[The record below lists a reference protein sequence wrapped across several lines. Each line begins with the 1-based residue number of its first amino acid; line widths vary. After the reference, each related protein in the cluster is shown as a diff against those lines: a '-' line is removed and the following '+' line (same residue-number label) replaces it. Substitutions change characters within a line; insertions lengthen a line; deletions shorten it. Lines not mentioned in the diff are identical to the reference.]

1 MCCLFYFI
9 LHNAFFKGKSKSGI
23 FVEFYCFFSGLLK
36 KSSVFL
42 FGSNSI
48 NTDDD
53 YGRLVEFLSQI
64 LKLSCLIL

>member
-1 MCCLFYFI
+1 MHSSKENQRVGFLLSFI
-9 LHNAFFKGKSKSGI
+9 
-23 FVEFYCFFSGLLK
+23 VFFSGLLK